1 MRLIHHRDTRP
12 PRIEVHSHDGAR
24 QIASFSYAQ
33 IDQLIREGRLS
44 VADLFTD
51 SPQAEHQLCRQLAL
65 HACAQACRH
74 GMACL
79 ALDCPLHPLQTASA
93 SARLGAQLGK
103 NVRNAPFERITR

>member
-24 QIASFSYAQ
+24 RIASFTYAQ
-33 IDQLIREGRLS
+33 LDQLIRDGRLS
-44 VADLFTD
+44 VTDLFTEG
-51 SPQAEHQLCRQLAL
+51 PQAEHLLCRQLAL

-79 ALDCPLHPLQTASA
+79 AVDCPMHPLQTISDSA
-93 SARLGAQLGK
+93 QTGGR
-103 NVRNAPFERITR
+103 FEKMSEMHRSNE